1 MKKTFNPEI
10 TAIINDDLAEGIY
23 MQNSGWVLDSPFYAT
38 QGLGNANNHNAA
50 IGCTYGHPRSE
61 GVTDGNTHGDDML
74 AVYQGNMIYYGINRS
89 NVILRLDILIE
100 SPLDDIVTNID
111 TGGNFGQMQLYSTPA
126 VVGNRI
132 ITYWQGPL
140 QNGDSYG
147 FDAFYVHLTDIHS
160 QANATI
166 L

>member
-61 GVTDGNTHGDDML
+61 GVTDGNTHGDDGSEESDYSQL
-74 AVYQGNMIYYGINRS
+74 DESIP
-89 NVILRLDILIE
+89 VIFLSCSHSCL
-100 SPLDDIVTNID
+100 
-111 TGGNFGQMQLYSTPA
+111 
-126 VVGNRI
+126 
-132 ITYWQGPL
+132 
-140 QNGDSYG
+140 G
-147 FDAFYVHLTDIHS
+147 FLHS
-160 QANATI
+160 FCCK